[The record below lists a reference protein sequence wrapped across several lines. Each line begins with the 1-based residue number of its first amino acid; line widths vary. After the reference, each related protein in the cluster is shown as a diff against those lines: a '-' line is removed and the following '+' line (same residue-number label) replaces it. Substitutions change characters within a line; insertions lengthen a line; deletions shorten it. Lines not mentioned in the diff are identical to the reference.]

1 MDFDALTGGVE
12 PGGLRVKNDI
22 RLLICYLLSS
32 INAPLSKQDIV
43 QIMQENSLANYF
55 EVMDSLSEMIQKGTI
70 DTVPFNQL
78 NEQEDCVICNDITR
92 NIAKQL
98 DKSETRKRKSC

>member
-32 INAPLSKQDIV
+32 LQTRYC
-43 QIMQENSLANYF
+43 ANYAG
-55 EVMDSLSEMIQKGTI
+55 K
-70 DTVPFNQL
+70 
-78 NEQEDCVICNDITR
+78 
-92 NIAKQL
+92 
-98 DKSETRKRKSC
+98 